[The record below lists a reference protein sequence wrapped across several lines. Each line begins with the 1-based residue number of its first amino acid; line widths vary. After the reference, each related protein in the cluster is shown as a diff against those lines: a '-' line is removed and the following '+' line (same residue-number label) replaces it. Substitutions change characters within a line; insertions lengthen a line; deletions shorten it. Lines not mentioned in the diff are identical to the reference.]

1 MTGNAGDDTLF
12 APLIP
17 TAIRYFDRR
26 RSLPVAII
34 ASGQVL
40 VVAD

>member
-1 MTGNAGDDTLF
+1 MTGNAADVTLF

-17 TAIRYFDRR
+17 TAKRYFDRR

-40 VVAD
+40 AVAN